1 MVPTRKGGHVRSFAA
16 TDADLGDILMRS
28 NERYDILIE
37 ILELQQQLKDL
48 WPRDR
53 RSTEPP
59 VDKRNEKG
67 LIGNCVFRELKYF
80 DVGRSFLADSL
91 HNVYIGAFVIADS
104 SPSCLLFLYSLFRNE
119 CSIFGS
125 ALVIE
130 KKIGTLVQT

>member
-1 MVPTRKGGHVRSFAA
+1 MVRTRKGGHVRSFAA
-16 TDADLGDILMRS
+16 TDADLDDTLVRS
-28 NERYDILIE
+28 NERYDVLID

-53 RSTEPP
+53 HSTEPP

-67 LIGNCVFRELKYF
+67 LMGKCVFRDLKYF

-104 SPSCLLFLYSLFRNE
+104 LPSCLLRLWSLFRNE
-119 CSIFGS
+119 CLIFGS
-125 ALVIE
+125 ALTIE
-130 KKIGTLVQT
+130 KKIGTLV